1 MLLRN
6 IRKFQGYL
14 FAALFAL
21 ICFVFVYWC
30 LSFRE
35 LDVLQNDLA
44 RKVVRLHII
53 ANSNSKEDQSLK
65 LYVRDKLLSYLSDRI
80 DCSKGKG
87 YVLKQLSE
95 QKDQIE
101 KYLQQQIVQI
111 GYNHSI
117 KISIHRDLFPNRIY
131 DGFLFPS
138 GIYDAVKVY
147 IGKAEGRNWW
157 CVIFPPLC
165 IVDEAKLELPDEAK
179 KELKK
184 SLSKKEYII
193 ATNYSNVEKMP
204 VKLRLKVYEILKTR
218 FYKEAWFKRMFK
230 NI

>member
-1 MLLRN
+1 MTLS
-6 IRKFQGYL
+6 RKKIQRYL

-21 ICFVFVYWC
+21 LCFIFVYWY
-30 LSFRE
+30 LSFRD
-35 LDVLQNDLA
+35 LDTLQSDLA
-44 RKVVRLHII
+44 HQVVRLHVL

-65 LYVRDKLLSYLSDRI
+65 IYVRDKLLSYLS
-80 DCSKGKG
+80 GKMEYSNG
-87 YVLKQLSE
+87 KSYILKQISE
-95 QKDQIE
+95 QKPQIE
-101 KYLQQQIVQI
+101 RYLQQQIAQI
-111 GYNHSI
+111 GYNYSVKVVI
-117 KISIHRDLFPNRIY
+117 QKDLFPNTIY

-138 GIYDAVKVY
+138 GVYDAVKVF
-147 IGKAEGRNWW
+147 IGEGSGKNWW

-204 VKLRLKVYEILKTR
+204 IKLKLKVYEILKTK
-218 FYKEAWFKRMFK
+218 FYKEAWFKRVFK